1 MALHLIKLCV
11 GTDSIEDLA
20 AWQRQRLRQR
30 RQAGEKQPR
39 LFHRTFQMP
48 KRREE
53 LLAGGS
59 LYWVIKG
66 MVQVRQP
73 LIDIVEGSKED
84 GTPCCL
90 LILKQELITVR
101 PTPRRAFQGWRYL
114 SADEA
119 PADLGCKL
127 ASGITQMPPKMRK
140 RLAELGLL

>member
-119 PADLGCKL
+119 PADLGRKL